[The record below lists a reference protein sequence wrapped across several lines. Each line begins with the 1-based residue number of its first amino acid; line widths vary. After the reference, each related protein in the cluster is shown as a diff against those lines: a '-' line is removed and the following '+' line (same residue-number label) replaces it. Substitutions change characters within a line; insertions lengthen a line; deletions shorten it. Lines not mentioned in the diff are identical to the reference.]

1 MTAFASKSCDYDNLW
16 ANPHFVGPQPEIGHV
31 LNVRFLTQNVSRL
44 VWTPFAWSVV
54 FKTRDHGLL

>member
-31 LNVRFLTQNVSRL
+31 LNVRFLTQNSERHSLGQWFLKLGTTVY
-44 VWTPFAWSVV
+44 
-54 FKTRDHGLL
+54 